1 MRNRFIFTM
10 LSAFLLYGVKID
22 AQTAVQKTIEL
33 DIPEQLKNYNSRFCF
48 VGNELI
54 MPANGGLYS
63 LSSNVWIEKPDSN
76 DFLLS
81 FQLSPDQKNSFFS
94 VYHKRTQKTVVY
106 SKSSADQKTV
116 TIASLPQGF
125 FYVKNIESS
134 IFIYGSD
141 EHAFHIYEAKGDALN
156 SLYSSATFV
165 PNSLMFLNSEIV
177 LLAFGDRIV
186 SLSKNEGLQELVHLN
201 DGISSFAVLDN
212 NALFVTT
219 PQGLCLYQDNKLKV
233 LEPGL
238 DGELTLLK
246 ETLFLFSKTRKKL
259 LVYKVSR

>member
-1 MRNRFIFTM
+1 MQYRFIFTM

-22 AQTAVQKTIEL
+22 AQTAIQKIFEL
-33 DIPEQLKNYNSRFCF
+33 DIPEQLKNYNSKFCF

-116 TIASLPQGF
+116 TIASLPPGF

-141 EHAFHIYEAKGDALN
+141 EHAFYIYEAKGDTLHA
-156 SLYSSATFV
+156 LYSSSTFI
-165 PNSLMFLNSEIV
+165 PNSLLVLNREII

-201 DGISSFAVLDN
+201 DAISSFAVLDY

-219 PQGLCLYQDNKLKV
+219 PQGLCLYQDNELKV
-233 LEPGL
+233 LEPSL
-238 DGELTLLK
+238 DGELILFK
-246 ETLFLFSKTRKKL
+246 ETLFLFSKAQQKL
-259 LVYKVSR
+259 LVYKVFH